1 MSLISHV
8 RKRIIL
14 NRFVSVIDLSLNVN
28 NSTSTESFIHSNSSN
43 LKLSKQIKSENYQQN
58 VEKYSPAA
66 PLRSLKKKSSNDNYA
81 TEFIDYK
88 YVHVQGGKGGDG
100 MICFLQLWSNPQAGP
115 SGGDGGH
122 GGHVIFEASKNTKS
136 LNHIKSKYTGEQ
148 GENGMRKD
156 MFGKNAQHLIIS
168 VPIGT
173 LVKNAQTGQIVAD
186 LYCDQM
192 KFLAAKGGSGG
203 KGNHYFLSNKN
214 RHPNVAEIGAQGEN
228 NKWILE
234 MKIIAH
240 AGLVG
245 FPNAGKSTLL
255 SALSRARPKVA
266 SYPFTTLKPSVGIV
280 QYEDMEQLSIAD
292 LPGII
297 PEAHCNKGLGLDFLK
312 HIERC
317 VCLFFVIDMSVD
329 NPFEQLRILMNELDL
344 YKSELLQ
351 KPITI
356 IANKMDMDDS
366 HMKLKIF
373 QKNLDT
379 NNLSHLKVIPVS
391 GKYGNNLT
399 ELLIHFRELYDS
411 QNLNNQNNDE

>member
-8 RKRIIL
+8 RKRIVL
-14 NRFVSVIDLSLNVN
+14 NRIFPIINLLNDN
-28 NSTSTESFIHSNSSN
+28 NSTSTSTEPFIHSN
-43 LKLSKQIKSENYQQN
+43 LKLSDQIKSDNNNQQN
-58 VEKYSPAA
+58 VEKYSHPA
-66 PLRSLKKKSSNDNYA
+66 PLRSLKNKSSTNIHSS
-81 TEFIDYK
+81 EFIDYK
-88 YVHVQGGKGGDG
+88 RVHVKGGKGGDG

-115 SGGDGGH
+115 SGGDGGN

-136 LNHIKSKYTGEQ
+136 LNQIKSKYTGEQ
-148 GENGMRKD
+148 GENGMHKD
-156 MFGKNAQHLIIS
+156 MTGKNAPHMTIS

-173 LVKNAQTGQIVAD
+173 LVKDAQTDQIVAD
-186 LYCDQM
+186 LYCDKM

-214 RHPNVAEIGAQGEN
+214 RHPYVAEVGAQGEDN
-228 NKWILE
+228 QWILE

-297 PEAHCNKGLGLDFLK
+297 SEAHCNKGLGLNFLK

-317 VCLFFVIDMSVD
+317 VCLFFVIDMSID
-329 NPFEQLRILMNELDL
+329 EPFEQLKILMKEIDL

-351 KPITI
+351 KPIMI
-356 IANKMDMDDS
+356 IANKIDSDDS
-366 HMKLKIF
+366 TTKLKIF
-373 QKNLDT
+373 LQHLNT
-379 NNLSHLKVIPVS
+379 NNLFHLKVIPVS
-391 GKYGNNLT
+391 GKYGTNLT

-411 QNLNNQNNDE
+411 QNLDQNNNFE

>member
-1 MSLISHV
+1 MH
-8 RKRIIL
+8 
-14 NRFVSVIDLSLNVN
+14 
-28 NSTSTESFIHSNSSN
+28 
-43 LKLSKQIKSENYQQN
+43 
-58 VEKYSPAA
+58 
-66 PLRSLKKKSSNDNYA
+66 
-81 TEFIDYK
+81 
-88 YVHVQGGKGGDG
+88 
-100 MICFLQLWSNPQAGP
+100 
-115 SGGDGGH
+115 
-122 GGHVIFEASKNTKS
+122 
-136 LNHIKSKYTGEQ
+136 
-148 GENGMRKD
+148 KD
-156 MFGKNAQHLIIS
+156 MTGKNAPHMTIS

-173 LVKNAQTGQIVAD
+173 LVKDAQTDQIVAD
-186 LYCDQM
+186 LYCDKM

-214 RHPNVAEIGAQGEN
+214 RHPYVAEVGAQGEDN
-228 NKWILE
+228 QWILE

-297 PEAHCNKGLGLDFLK
+297 SEAHCNKGLGLNFLK

-317 VCLFFVIDMSVD
+317 VCLFFVIDMSID
-329 NPFEQLRILMNELDL
+329 EPFEQLKILMKEIDL

-356 IANKMDMDDS
+356 IANKIDSDDDS
-366 HMKLKIF
+366 ATKLKIF
-373 QKNLDT
+373 LQHLNT
-379 NNLSHLKVIPVS
+379 NNLFHLKVIPVS
-391 GKYGNNLT
+391 GKYGTNLT

-411 QNLNNQNNDE
+411 QNLDQNNNFE